1 MQGSEEYLKE
11 LDDAVDALIS
21 LANEARSKGFDVALR
36 VESEKAN
43 TLPERVVALFG
54 YPDIGERISYWLSK
68 GLGKRELA
76 FKIADEILAGDI
88 SLDLGPAEKAELAVR
103 VGLSIMTG
111 ATVSAPVE
119 GINKVVIRRNPDDG
133 SNYLSI
139 YFNGPI
145 RTAGGTDGALAVVL
159 ADYLR
164 QKMGLAPYKP
174 GPREVGRYIEEVSLY
189 KRVQHLQYNSRSEEV
204 RYVAEHLPVEING
217 PPTEKIEVSAYR
229 NLRTVETN
237 RLRGGA
243 ILVLNDCIL
252 QKAPKL
258 LMAIKKL
265 RAKGYDI
272 KGWDWLEWFQTKSE
286 EERVGEGCPYISPS
300 YKFLR
305 ESVAGRPVLSHPQ
318 KPGGFRL
325 RYGRSRVTGLASVGI
340 HPATMYVL
348 DEFLA
353 VGTQVRIERPG
364 KSAIVIP
371 VDSIEGP
378 IVRLKDGS
386 VVRLESVEM
395 AKKYA
400 KDIDKILFLG
410 DVLVAFGEFLQN
422 NHPLLP
428 AAWVEEWWEA
438 LISEAAEEKREEL
451 PTDFIEKA
459 SKDFDEAIRL
469 SLLFKVPLHPKW
481 TYFWHDI
488 TVEQLYKLY
497 TSLKTG
503 EISENVI
510 KIEFNQE
517 IKEILE
523 VLGVPH
529 KLIDREIIIEGGD
542 AKSLLVCLGGL
553 EKEIEWHNK
562 AKWDTISAINE
573 LSPVRIMPKAPF
585 YIGMRL
591 GRPEKAKPRV
601 MKPPINLLFPIGA
614 QKGRSRSANQ
624 AYSVR
629 SIYVDIAIRRCPE
642 CGKETPQYYC
652 RSCKKRTE
660 QLYFCPKCGR
670 EIQQGGVCPVHKLP
684 GVRHRKTNID
694 FKDLL
699 DEVFESLLS
708 SEAVDLEKIR
718 CVIGLTNDD
727 KYPEPVEK
735 GILRSKYDLY
745 VFKDGT
751 CRFDTTNAVMT
762 HFKPS
767 EIGVSVEK
775 LRELGYTHDVN
786 GQPLESDDQL
796 LELKINDIIIP
807 DKAAEYLYR
816 VSKFV
821 DEELELFYGLPSFYN
836 LSDPTDLVGHIVFT
850 ISPHT
855 FIANVARIIGFTK
868 TSVVFAH
875 PFLHAAKRRNA
886 DGDEDSIILGLDM
899 LLNFSRHYL
908 PATPGGREDAPLL
921 IVTRIDLNYIDDESY
936 NMEVEEKYPLEF
948 YEKTYNYESPSK
960 LEGLVQTVGKLFSQG
975 IPYPKISFTNRTS
988 RIDQGPLMTMYR
1000 RLEKM
1005 TDKLEK
1011 HIELELKIRAVD
1023 PNDSIARAIT
1033 SHFLRDISGNLRKFS
1048 MQGFRCSSCN
1058 AKYRRP
1064 PLSGRCEK
1072 CGGNLVLTMYPR
1084 SAVKYIQPALKT
1096 LETHNLMGYVHQ
1108 RLKLLQEEAR
1118 SMFLFLKEGEKLG
1131 EEMLEEVEP
1140 IRRQKLVDFL

>member
-1 MQGSEEYLKE
+1 MNDEEYING
-11 LDDAVDALIS
+11 LDKAVDTLIE
-21 LANEARSKGFDVALR
+21 LANEARSKGFDVALH

-54 YPDIGERISYWLSK
+54 YPKIGERISYWLSK

-76 FKIADEILAGDI
+76 FKMADEILAGNLG
-88 SLDLGPAEKAELAVR
+88 LDLGPAEKAELAIR

-133 SNYLSI
+133 SHYLSV

-145 RTAGGTDGALAVVL
+145 RTAGGTDGALVVVL
-159 ADYLR
+159 ADYIR
-164 QKMGLAPYKP
+164 QKLGLAPYKP
-174 GPREVGRYIEEVSLY
+174 GPREIGRYVEEVSLY

-286 EERVGEGCPYISPS
+286 EETEGEGCPYIKPS
-300 YKFLR
+300 YKYLR
-305 ESVAGRPVLSHPQ
+305 ESVAGRPILSYPQ
-318 KPGGFRL
+318 RPGGFRL
-325 RYGRSRVTGLASVGI
+325 RYGRSRITGLASIGV

-353 VGTQVRIERPG
+353 IGTQVRIERPG
-364 KSAIVIP
+364 KSAIVLP
-371 VDSIEGP
+371 VNSIEGP
-378 IVRLKDGS
+378 IVRLKNGS
-386 VVRLESVEM
+386 VIRIESVEM
-395 AKKYA
+395 AKEYA
-400 KDIDKILFLG
+400 DEVDRILFLG

-428 AAWVEEWWEA
+428 SAWVEEWWEA
-438 LISEAAEEKREEL
+438 LLKKAAEEKGEEL
-451 PTDFIEKA
+451 SSDLVEIA

-469 SLLFKVPLHPKW
+469 SLLYNVPLHPRW

-488 TVEQLYKLY
+488 TIDQLSALY
-497 TSLKTG
+497 DALRAG
-503 EISENVI
+503 DVRENMIQVDLN
-510 KIEFNQE
+510 EE

-523 VLGVPH
+523 AIGVPH
-529 KLIDREIIIEGGD
+529 EVDGQKIVIKGGD
-542 AKSLLVCLGGL
+542 AKSLIVTLGGL
-553 EKEIEWHNK
+553 EGEANWGEK
-562 AKWDTISAINE
+562 AKWDVLSAINE
-573 LSPVRIMPKAPF
+573 LSPVKIMPKAPF
-585 YIGMRL
+585 YIGMRV
-591 GRPEKAKPRV
+591 GRPEKAKPRA
-601 MKPPINLLFPIGA
+601 MKPPVNLLFPIGT
-614 QKGRSRSANQ
+614 QKGRSRSASQ
-624 AYSVR
+624 AYSAGIIV
-629 SIYVDIAIRRCPE
+629 VDIALRRCPE
-642 CGKETPQYYC
+642 CGRETPMYFC
-652 RSCKKRTE
+652 RTCGRRTE

-670 EIQQGGVCPVHKLP
+670 ELPSGGTCPVHRLP
-684 GVRHRKTNID
+684 AVKHRQGNIN
-694 FKDLL
+694 FRNLI
-699 DEVFESLLS
+699 DEVIDTIFA
-708 SEAVDLEKIR
+708 SELVDLGKIR
-718 CVIGLTNDD
+718 CVIGLTNED
-727 KYPEPVEK
+727 KCPEPLEK
-735 GILRSKYDLY
+735 GVLRSKYGLY

-751 CRFDTTNAVMT
+751 CRFDATNAVMT

-767 EIGVSVEK
+767 EIGTPIEK

-786 GQPLESDDQL
+786 GQPLEREDQL

-807 DKAAEYLYR
+807 EEAAEYLYR

-821 DEELELFYGLPSFYN
+821 DDELELFYGLPRFYN
-836 LSDPTDLVGHIVFT
+836 LREPRDLVGHIVFT

-868 TSVVFAH
+868 ASVIFAH

-886 DGDEDSIILGLDM
+886 DGDEDSIILGLDL

-921 IVTRIDLNYIDDESY
+921 IVTKIDLNYIDDESY
-936 NMEVEEKYPLEF
+936 NMEVVERYPLEF
-948 YEKTYNYESPSK
+948 YESTYRYESPSN
-960 LEGLVQTVGKLFSQG
+960 LEDLIPTVGKLFFQG
-975 IPYPKISFTNRTS
+975 IPYPKINFTNTTR
-988 RIDQGPLMTMYR
+988 RADEGPLMTTYR
-1000 RLEKM
+1000 KLDKM
-1005 TDKLEK
+1005 LDKLEK
-1011 HIELELKIRAVD
+1011 HVELELKIRAVN
-1023 PNDSIARAIT
+1023 PEDSIARAIT
-1033 SHFLRDISGNLRKFS
+1033 SHFLRDVSGNLRKFS
-1048 MQGFRCSSCN
+1048 MQSFRCSTCN
-1058 AKYRRP
+1058 AKYRRL
-1064 PLSGRCEK
+1064 PLSGKCEK

-1084 SAVKYIQPALKT
+1084 SAVKYIEPALKT
-1096 LETHNLMGYVHQ
+1096 LEAHNLMGYVHQ
-1108 RLKLLQEEAR
+1108 RLKLLEEEAR
-1118 SMFLFLKEGEKLG
+1118 SMFTFLREGEKLK

-1140 IRRQKLVDFL
+1140 VRRQRLVDFL

>member
-1 MQGSEEYLKE
+1 MQRSEEYLKE
-11 LDDAVDALIS
+11 LDNAVDSLIR
-21 LANEARSKGFDVALR
+21 LANEARSKGYDVTLQ

-54 YPDIGERISYWLSK
+54 YPNIGERISYWLSK

-76 FKIADEILAGDI
+76 FKIADEILAGDMG
-88 SLDLGPAEKAELAVR
+88 LDLGPAEKAELAVR

-119 GINKVVIRRNPDDG
+119 GINKVIIRRNPDDG

-145 RTAGGTDGALAVVL
+145 RTAGGTDGALVVVL

-174 GPREVGRYIEEVSLY
+174 GPREIGRYIEEVSLY

-258 LMAIKKL
+258 LMAIKRL
-265 RAKGYDI
+265 RERGYDI

-286 EERVGEGCPYISPS
+286 KEQVGEGCPYISPS

-318 KPGGFRL
+318 RPGGFRL

-340 HPATMYVL
+340 HPATMYIL

-395 AKKYA
+395 AKEYA
-400 KDIDKILFLG
+400 DSVDRILFLG

-428 AAWVEEWWEA
+428 SAWVEEWWSS
-438 LISEAAEEKREEL
+438 LIKKSAEERGVEL
-451 PTDFIEKA
+451 SPNFVEKA
-459 SKDFDEAIRL
+459 SRDFDEAIRL
-469 SLLFKVPLHPKW
+469 SLLLNVPLHPRW

-488 TVEQLYKLY
+488 TIEQLSKLY
-497 TSLKTG
+497 SSLKTG
-503 EISENVI
+503 KISENTI
-510 KIEFNQE
+510 KITLKQD

-523 VLGVPH
+523 IIGVLH
-529 KLIDREIIIEGGD
+529 KVVDGEIIVEGGD
-542 AKSLLVCLGGL
+542 AKSLLVSLGGL
-553 EKEIEWHNK
+553 EKEIEWDKK
-562 AKWDTISAINE
+562 ARWDTISVLNE
-573 LSPVRIMPKAPF
+573 LSPVKIMPKAPF

-601 MKPPINLLFPIGA
+601 MKPPVNLLFPIGT
-614 QKGRSRSANQ
+614 QKGRSRSASQ

-629 SIYVDIAIRRCPE
+629 SIFVDIAVRRCPK
-642 CGKETPQYYC
+642 CGKETPLYFC
-652 RSCKKRTE
+652 RSCGSRTE

-670 EIQQGGVCPVHKLP
+670 ELHQGGVCPIHRLP
-684 GVRHRKTNID
+684 AVRHRKTSID
-694 FKDLL
+694 FKSLI
-699 DEVFESLLS
+699 DEVLESLFS
-708 SEAVDLEKIR
+708 AEAVNLEKIR
-718 CVIGLTNDD
+718 CVIGLTNDN
-727 KYPEPVEK
+727 KYPEPIEK

-767 EIGVSVEK
+767 EVGIPVEK
-775 LRELGYTHDVN
+775 LRELGYTHDLN
-786 GQPLESDDQL
+786 GQPLEREDQL

-807 DKAAEYLYR
+807 EKAAEYLYR

-821 DEELELFYGLPSFYN
+821 DDELELIYGLPRFYN
-836 LSDPTDLVGHIVFT
+836 LKDPKDLVGHIVFT

-855 FIANVARIIGFTK
+855 FIANVARIVGFTK
-868 TSVVFAH
+868 ASVLFAH

-899 LLNFSRHYL
+899 LLNFSRRYL
-908 PATPGGREDAPLL
+908 PATPGGREDVPLL

-936 NMEVEEKYPLEF
+936 NMEVVDHYPLEF
-948 YEKTYNYESPSK
+948 YEITYKYESPSK
-960 LEGLVQTVGKLFSQG
+960 LEDLIPTVGKLFSQG
-975 IPYPKISFTNRTS
+975 IPYPKISFTSITR
-988 RIDQGPLMTMYR
+988 RIDEGPLMTMYR

-1005 TDKLEK
+1005 IDKLEK
-1011 HIELELKIRAVD
+1011 HIELELRIRAVD
-1023 PNDSIARAIT
+1023 PEDSISRAIT
-1033 SHFLRDISGNLRKFS
+1033 SHFLRDVSGNLRKFS
-1048 MQGFRCSSCN
+1048 MQGFRCSKCN

-1072 CGGNLVLTMYPR
+1072 CGGNLVLTMYPK
-1084 SAVKYIQPALKT
+1084 SAVKYIQPALDV

-1108 RLKLLQEEAR
+1108 RLKLLEEEAK
-1118 SMFLFLKEGEKLG
+1118 SMFLFLREGEKLG
-1131 EEMLEEVEP
+1131 EEMLKEVEP
-1140 IRRQKLVDFL
+1140 AGHKKLVDFL

>member
-1 MQGSEEYLKE
+1 MQEKEDYLKE
-11 LDDAVDALIS
+11 LDEAVDTLIR
-21 LANEARSKGFDVALR
+21 LANQARSKGLDVAFR

-54 YPDIGERISYWLSK
+54 YPNIGERISYWLSK

-76 FKIADEILAGDI
+76 FKIADEILEGNI
-88 SLDLGPAEKAELAVR
+88 ELELGPAEKAELAVR

-119 GINKVVIRRNPDDG
+119 GINKVVIRRNPEDG

-145 RTAGGTDGALAVVL
+145 RTAGGTDGALVVVL

-174 GPREVGRYIEEVSLY
+174 GPREIGRYIEEVSLY

-204 RYVAEHLPVEING
+204 RYVAERLPVEING

-258 LMAIKKL
+258 LMAIKRL
-265 RAKGYDI
+265 RAKGYKI

-286 EERVGEGCPYISPS
+286 EEQVGEGCPYISPS

-318 KPGGFRL
+318 RPGGFRL
-325 RYGRSRVTGLASVGI
+325 RYGRSRVTGLASVGV
-340 HPATMYVL
+340 HPATMYIL

-386 VVRLESVEM
+386 VVRLENVEM
-395 AKKYA
+395 AKEYA
-400 KDIDKILFLG
+400 EYVEKILFLG
-410 DVLVAFGEFLQN
+410 DVLVAYGEFLQN
-422 NHPLLP
+422 NHPLIP
-428 AAWVEEWWEA
+428 SAWVEEWWSA
-438 LISEAAEEKREEL
+438 LIKKKAKEKGDEL
-451 PTDFIEKA
+451 PADFVEKA
-459 SKDFDEAIRL
+459 ARDFDEAIRL
-469 SLLFKVPLHPKW
+469 SLLFDVPLHPRW

-488 TVEQLYKLY
+488 NVEQLYKLY
-497 TSLKTG
+497 DALKTSD
-503 EISENVI
+503 ISENMI
-510 KIEFNQE
+510 RIPFDQDL
-517 IKEILE
+517 KEILE
-523 VLGVPH
+523 ILGIPH
-529 KLIDREIIIEGGD
+529 KMDDQEIIVDEDD
-542 AKSLLVCLGGL
+542 AKALLVSLGGL
-553 EKEIEWHNK
+553 EKQIEWGGR
-562 AKWDTISAINE
+562 AKWDTISALNE
-573 LSPVRIMPKAPF
+573 LSPVKIMPKAPF

-601 MKPPINLLFPIGA
+601 MKPPVNLLFPIGT
-614 QKGRSRSANQ
+614 QKGRSRSAGQ
-624 AYSVR
+624 AYSVG
-629 SIYVDIAIRRCPE
+629 SISVDISLRRCPE
-642 CGKETPQYYC
+642 CGKKAPIYFC
-652 RSCKKRTE
+652 KSCGRRTE

-670 EIQQGGVCPVHKLP
+670 ELHQGGVCPIHRLP
-684 GVRHRKTNID
+684 AVRHRKTSID
-694 FKDLL
+694 FRALL
-699 DEVFESLLS
+699 DEVFDSFLNS
-708 SEAVDLEKIR
+708 KAVDLEKIR
-718 CVIGLTNDD
+718 CVIGLTNED
-727 KYPEPVEK
+727 KYPEPLEK

-767 EIGVSVEK
+767 EIGVSIEK
-775 LRELGYTHDVN
+775 LKELGYTHDIY
-786 GQPLESDDQL
+786 GDPLERDDQL

-807 DKAAEYLYR
+807 EKAAEYLYR
-816 VSKFV
+816 VSKFI
-821 DEELELFYGLPSFYN
+821 DDELELFYGLPRFYN
-836 LSDPTDLVGHIVFT
+836 LKEPEDLVGHIVFT

-908 PATPGGREDAPLL
+908 PSTPGGREDAPLL

-936 NMEVEEKYPLEF
+936 NMEVVESYPAEF
-948 YEKTYNYESPSK
+948 YETTYRYESPSK
-960 LEGLVQTVGKLFSQG
+960 IESMIPTVGKLFSQG
-975 IPYPKISFTNRTS
+975 IPYPRIPFTSETK
-988 RIDQGPLMTMYR
+988 RIDEGPLTTMYR
-1000 RLEKM
+1000 RLDKM
-1005 TDKLEK
+1005 IDKLEK

-1023 PNDSIARAIT
+1023 HEDSIARAIT
-1033 SHFLRDISGNLRKFS
+1033 SHFLRDVSGNLRKFS
-1048 MQGFRCSSCN
+1048 MQGFRCSTCN

-1064 PLSGRCEK
+1064 PLSGRCDK
-1072 CGGNLVLTMYPR
+1072 CGGKLVLTMYPK

-1096 LETHNLMGYVHQ
+1096 LETHNLRGYVHQ
-1108 RLKLLQEEAR
+1108 RLKLLEEEAR
-1118 SMFLFLKEGEKLG
+1118 SMFLFLREGEKLE
-1131 EEMLEEVEP
+1131 EEMLMEAEP
-1140 IRRQKLVDFL
+1140 MRRQKLVDFL

>member
-1 MQGSEEYLKE
+1 
-11 LDDAVDALIS
+11 
-21 LANEARSKGFDVALR
+21 
-36 VESEKAN
+36 
-43 TLPERVVALFG
+43 
-54 YPDIGERISYWLSK
+54 
-68 GLGKRELA
+68 
-76 FKIADEILAGDI
+76 
-88 SLDLGPAEKAELAVR
+88 
-103 VGLSIMTG
+103 
-111 ATVSAPVE
+111 
-119 GINKVVIRRNPDDG
+119 
-133 SNYLSI
+133 
-139 YFNGPI
+139 
-145 RTAGGTDGALAVVL
+145 
-159 ADYLR
+159 
-164 QKMGLAPYKP
+164 
-174 GPREVGRYIEEVSLY
+174 
-189 KRVQHLQYNSRSEEV
+189 
-204 RYVAEHLPVEING
+204 
-217 PPTEKIEVSAYR
+217 
-229 NLRTVETN
+229 
-237 RLRGGA
+237 
-243 ILVLNDCIL
+243 
-252 QKAPKL
+252 
-258 LMAIKKL
+258 
-265 RAKGYDI
+265 
-272 KGWDWLEWFQTKSE
+272 
-286 EERVGEGCPYISPS
+286 
-300 YKFLR
+300 
-305 ESVAGRPVLSHPQ
+305 
-318 KPGGFRL
+318 
-325 RYGRSRVTGLASVGI
+325 
-340 HPATMYVL
+340 
-348 DEFLA
+348 
-353 VGTQVRIERPG
+353 
-364 KSAIVIP
+364 
-371 VDSIEGP
+371 
-378 IVRLKDGS
+378 
-386 VVRLESVEM
+386 
-395 AKKYA
+395 
-400 KDIDKILFLG
+400 
-410 DVLVAFGEFLQN
+410 
-422 NHPLLP
+422 
-428 AAWVEEWWEA
+428 
-438 LISEAAEEKREEL
+438 
-451 PTDFIEKA
+451 
-459 SKDFDEAIRL
+459 
-469 SLLFKVPLHPKW
+469 
-481 TYFWHDI
+481 
-488 TVEQLYKLY
+488 
-497 TSLKTG
+497 
-503 EISENVI
+503 
-510 KIEFNQE
+510 
-517 IKEILE
+517 
-523 VLGVPH
+523 
-529 KLIDREIIIEGGD
+529 
-542 AKSLLVCLGGL
+542 
-553 EKEIEWHNK
+553 
-562 AKWDTISAINE
+562 
-573 LSPVRIMPKAPF
+573 
-585 YIGMRL
+585 
-591 GRPEKAKPRV
+591 
-601 MKPPINLLFPIGA
+601 
-614 QKGRSRSANQ
+614 
-624 AYSVR
+624 
-629 SIYVDIAIRRCPE
+629 
-642 CGKETPQYYC
+642 
-652 RSCKKRTE
+652 
-660 QLYFCPKCGR
+660 
-670 EIQQGGVCPVHKLP
+670 
-684 GVRHRKTNID
+684 
-694 FKDLL
+694 LL

-762 HFKPS
+762 HFKPF

-786 GQPLESDDQL
+786 GQHLESDDQL

-807 DKAAEYLYR
+807 EKAAEYLYR

-936 NMEVEEKYPLEF
+936 NMEVVEKYPLEF
-948 YEKTYNYESPSK
+948 YEKTYDYESPSK

-1023 PNDSIARAIT
+1023 PEDSIARAIT